1 MVRIASYGPQIDQS
15 HGENRL
21 SHIIKNFIEDLPGEF
36 TIIIIWQFGTRD
48 TTKVFVFHIN
58 QVYLWALKYLN
69 FLSVQTNHSF
79 YTYFINNINCRRAF
93 SEGWSGDVH
102 RLWFLL
108 SEQYQSFVLKIQ
120 QFLRVRSL
128 LITLSFQS
136 GFYSGFYSYE

>member
-21 SHIIKNFIEDLPGEF
+21 SHIIKNFIENLPGEF
-36 TIIIIWQFGTRD
+36 TIIIIWQFWTRD

-79 YTYFINNINCRRAF
+79 YTGVRIKR
-93 SEGWSGDVH
+93 
-102 RLWFLL
+102 
-108 SEQYQSFVLKIQ
+108 K
-120 QFLRVRSL
+120 RVGFHCISSTTFFAGGPL
-128 LITLSFQS
+128 VKDGPVMFTDY
-136 GFYSGFYSYE
+136 GFYYLNSTNHLF